1 MRLDSGNRLAFA
13 ERTECIDICLCQDRL
28 RNEMHDVRRRPG
40 SLCRKPSLDERKK
53 KHCDIFLL
61 SPALVASLPTAR
73 MAAYTRWGATQTG
86 IHMAKL
92 SSGLHSVWY

>member
-1 MRLDSGNRLAFA
+1 MATNSSQVDFMTFYCAGHTRSRYIYELMS
-13 ERTECIDICLCQDRL
+13 ETT
-28 RNEMHDVRRRPG
+28 
-40 SLCRKPSLDERKK
+40 LDERKK

-61 SPALVASLPTAR
+61 SLALAASLPTAR

-92 SSGLHSVWY
+92 SSGLHSFWY